1 MLINFFFHDW
11 NNSTRRRMTTYTVFT
26 MYKIREKMEK
36 RKKEEKVKHGQIT
49 SDFTIAC
56 ESN

>member
-1 MLINFFFHDW
+1 
-11 NNSTRRRMTTYTVFT
+11 MTTYTVFT

-56 ESN
+56 ESNWPTAIVTRSCFFIYFS